1 MILQVTI
8 VFVGA
13 AAIAAAAANAN
24 QKKKPIDPPREP
36 EEEDDKDESFVDA
49 ISSAWSEAEEKIM
62 AEDIEYRKE
71 AFETKL
77 LALYLHKEKE
87 SCLLTLR
94 RDVEDK
100 IDEIGKLDVK
110 LKSLEAEIEDL
121 VFKQGKLQLEQSRE
135 LELAN
140 KTVQQLHKRLTLEAD
155 SNSMVLEKMKMIQE
169 RVSELQDGELC
180 QSKRDARVDEK
191 LRGFELGILRIKR
204 KNKELEMEKRAISLK
219 LVAARESRAFP
230 ILNEREVPPEL
241 DEELRIVKQENDEL
255 LKQVEA
261 LQKSRFSM
269 VEELVYQQWIHACLK
284 FDYSGKPWRPHSET
298 DTNSSSDRS
307 SPSII
312 KRRTSMERST
322 SLIRQIKNWGK
333 TQSNFRARRFST
345 SMIPSRPLSMLSG
358 DSREAEELKNRG
370 IANTLNP
377 RKRRVSFNDHVS
389 IFELTP
395 EMCAEEV
402 RATEPAESVSDTEY
416 PTVTPPDS
424 EIAIDRVSRS
434 SAETDFEIDEQE
446 EEEEVTKLDED
457 MVNETE
463 SEEDFNLRVAI
474 VRLPDQNAVGVGL
487 SHALSLFLC
496 FCFVVAIVVSLARR
510 LLAGK

>member
-8 VFVGA
+8 VLVGA
-13 AAIAAAAANAN
+13 AAIAATAANAH
-24 QKKKPIDPPREP
+24 QKKKPKDPPREP
-36 EEEDDKDESFVDA
+36 EEEDDEEESFVDA
-49 ISSAWSEAEEKIM
+49 ISSAWLEAEEKIM

-71 AFETKL
+71 AFKTKL

-87 SCLLTLR
+87 SCVLTLR

-241 DEELRIVKQENDEL
+241 DEEFRIVKQENDEL

-269 VEELVYQQWIHACLK
+269 VEELVYQRWIHACLK
-284 FDYSGKPWRPHSET
+284 FDYAGKPWRPHSET

-312 KRRTSMERST
+312 QRST
-322 SLIRQIKNWGK
+322 SLIRQINNWVK
-333 TQSNFRARRFST
+333 TQNNFRARRFST

-370 IANTLNP
+370 IANTLKP

-402 RATEPAESVSDTEY
+402 WATEPAKSVSDTEY

-446 EEEEVTKLDED
+446 EEVTKLDED
-457 MVNETE
+457 MVNATE
-463 SEEDFNLRVAI
+463 SEADFNSRVAI
-474 VRLPDQNAVGVGL
+474 VCLPDQSAVGVGL